1 MENMTTG
8 TIVSVKMQWWL
19 KINTRAVRA
28 GALDGAMFP
37 YVIKVQYA
45 VAGREY
51 VKRKWIMRKDYEP
64 VVGDTVRVI
73 YDDLKPE
80 RIKISY

>member
-1 MENMTTG
+1 MMTTG
-8 TIVSVKMQWWL
+8 TVVSVKKQWWL
-19 KINTRAVRA
+19 KINTKAVRR

-37 YVIKVQYA
+37 YVIKVMYT
-45 VAGREY
+45 VAGKEY
-51 VKRKWIMRKDYEP
+51 VKRKWVMRKDYEP
-64 VVGDTVRVI
+64 MVGDTVRVI

>member
-8 TIVSVKMQWWL
+8 TIVSVKKQWWL
-19 KINTRAVRA
+19 KIYKKAVRF
-28 GALDGAMFP
+28 GSQDGAMFP

-51 VKRKWIMRKDYEP
+51 VQRKWIMRKDYEP

>member
-8 TIVSVKMQWWL
+8 TIVSVKKQWWL

-51 VKRKWIMRKDYEP
+51 VQRKWIMRKDYEP

>member
-8 TIVSVKMQWWL
+8 TIVSVKKQWWL

-28 GALDGAMFP
+28 GSLDGAMFP

-51 VKRKWIMRKDYEP
+51 VQRKWIMRKDYVP

>member
-8 TIVSVKMQWWL
+8 TIVSVKKQWWL

-51 VKRKWIMRKDYEP
+51 VQRKWIMRKDYVP

>member
-8 TIVSVKMQWWL
+8 TIVSVKKQWWL
-19 KINTRAVRA
+19 KINTSAVRA

-51 VKRKWIMRKDYEP
+51 VKRKWIMRKDYVP

-73 YDDLKPE
+73 YDDLKPGK
-80 RIKISY
+80 IKISY

>member
-8 TIVSVKMQWWL
+8 TIVSVKKQWWL